1 MKNMLRFVCIFFI
14 ILSCLSFSKDNDS
27 QIVINRDEN
36 NGYMNVIESIIII
49 EKKEKNNYSICSN
62 YVISDFEVLDEK
74 EVYNQKGI
82 TLCGG
87 EKITISIS
95 PGEYRLKCI
104 TPINKQNKYL
114 NSNQQWESDYKYISL
129 KEQSNIL
136 LNIYPQTDEESYL
149 GGWVLE

>member
-1 MKNMLRFVCIFFI
+1 MKNMLRFVCIIFI
-14 ILSCLSFSKDNDS
+14 ILSCLSFSKVNNS

-36 NGYMNVIESIIII
+36 NGYMNAIETIIII
-49 EKKEKNNYSICSN
+49 EKKEKNNYSIYSN

-87 EKITISIS
+87 EKITVFIS